1 MLICCCQINWQTQNL
16 LFVDLFIEQERLMRG
31 KLERLSF
38 FENLK
43 ISIELA
49 NLTSKNLLKS
59 IARLAMVRQTNTKIM
74 ISMVYSP
81 EGGTVLTKALSFKKR
96 LLQVCNYLFVQS
108 KDLCSMGQ
116 RSLLQLKFFI
126 AKLVQIIGTFI
137 CRSQGY
143 DFYDRLVRFKRNI
156 IARTKAELRLK

>member
-49 NLTSKNLLKS
+49 NLTSKK
-59 IARLAMVRQTNTKIM
+59 
-74 ISMVYSP
+74 
-81 EGGTVLTKALSFKKR
+81 SFKIH
-96 LLQVCNYLFVQS
+96 C
-108 KDLCSMGQ
+108 
-116 RSLLQLKFFI
+116 
-126 AKLVQIIGTFI
+126 
-137 CRSQGY
+137 
-143 DFYDRLVRFKRNI
+143 
-156 IARTKAELRLK
+156 

>member
-59 IARLAMVRQTNTKIM
+59 IARLAMVR
-74 ISMVYSP
+74 
-81 EGGTVLTKALSFKKR
+81 
-96 LLQVCNYLFVQS
+96 
-108 KDLCSMGQ
+108 
-116 RSLLQLKFFI
+116 
-126 AKLVQIIGTFI
+126 
-137 CRSQGY
+137 
-143 DFYDRLVRFKRNI
+143 
-156 IARTKAELRLK
+156 